1 MWEKGNLM
9 TVWKKKKPLRY
20 AASKSMSKFKICIFL
35 IDILFLE
42 IHLEEIIQQA
52 HGNIYNKMFQD
63 KLKEFK
69 KEIKLEYTIKLHTY
83 IGLPYIP

>member
-1 MWEKGNLM
+1 
-9 TVWKKKKPLRY
+9 
-20 AASKSMSKFKICIFL
+20 
-35 IDILFLE
+35 
-42 IHLEEIIQQA
+42 
-52 HGNIYNKMFQD
+52 MFQD